1 MDTLREPGLAGW
13 LGLLAGGAL
22 GTLLRFLVGTAI
34 TRQTGGAFPW
44 GTLAVNILG
53 CFAIGL
59 VAGWAERQGA
69 LSTVLR
75 MTIVAGLLGG
85 FTTFSSFGLELFQLL
100 SSARWVPAAAYVML
114 SNGLGVAAVWAGF
127 RILST
132 S

>member
-1 MDTLREPGLAGW
+1 MREPGLAGW
-13 LGLLAGGAL
+13 LGLLAGGAG
-22 GTLLRFLVGTAI
+22 GTLLRFLVGTAL
-34 TRQTGGAFPW
+34 TRSTGGAFPW

-75 MTIVAGLLGG
+75 MTLVAGLLGG

-100 SSARWVPAAAYVML
+100 SSARWVPAAAYVVL
-114 SNGLGVAAVWAGF
+114 SNGLGVAAVWIGYRA
-127 RILST
+127 LT
-132 S
+132 AA